1 VLPPSR
7 RVVDHVNSGA
17 ISREDQMEDLF
28 GSLLAWIPAF
38 VLLIPSFWFLFR
50 FTKATRKEN
59 AEFRERS
66 AQFWDKTLALQ
77 SESNQLMRE
86 LLAELRPRT

>member
-1 VLPPSR
+1 
-7 RVVDHVNSGA
+7 
-17 ISREDQMEDLF
+17 MEDLF

-77 SESNQLMRE
+77 SDSNQLMRE
-86 LLAELRPRT
+86 LLAELRSRT